1 MQAYTYKKRY
11 IATKIMNK
19 ELVSVIMPTYN
30 AGKYL
35 ADSINCIL
43 RQTHRQL
50 ELLITDDGSNDH
62 DTLDILHRMEQ
73 ADNRVKVTFLKEN
86 HGAGYARNEAI
97 HRAKGRYI
105 AFCDADDRW
114 MEDKLEVQLSF
125 MHNRQCAISCSSYVI
140 CNSLYKPVGINIP
153 PRRITPNMMKRDNK
167 IGCLTAIYDVEAL
180 GKKYEM
186 PTLRKRQDWAMFI
199 ELTQAAGVAYAYTEK
214 PLAYYCDRQG
224 SVSSSKLSLIKYN
237 IAIYSKILHFGILK
251 SLVYFI
257 FLFLPT
263 YVLKLMKR
271 KIDWIQ
277 YKRHRNVKL

>member
-1 MQAYTYKKRY
+1 
-11 IATKIMNK
+11 MNK

-50 ELLITDDGSNDH
+50 ELLITDDGSNDP
-62 DTLDILHRMEQ
+62 DTLDTLHRMEQ
-73 ADNRVKVTFLKEN
+73 ADQRIKVSYLKEN

-97 HRAKGRYI
+97 QRAKGRYI

-114 MEDKLEVQLSF
+114 TEDKLEVQLRF
-125 MHNRQCAISCSSYVI
+125 MRDNQCAICCSSYVI
-140 CNSLYKPVGINIP
+140 CNSQYEPTGINIP
-153 PRRITPNMMKRDNK
+153 PRRINPDMMKRDNK
-167 IGCLTAIYDVEAL
+167 IGCLTAIYDVEML
-180 GKKYEM
+180 GKKYYM

-199 ELTQAAGVAYAYTEK
+199 ELTQAAGAAYAYTGK

-237 IAIYSKILHFGILK
+237 VAIYRNILHFSLLK
-251 SLVYFI
+251 SLGYFI

-263 YVLKLMKR
+263 YGLKLLKR

-277 YKRHRNVKL
+277 YKRHRSVKL